1 MDLGKEGPKR
11 VIRGA
16 RPKTIMLTR
25 LLLAVV
31 LVLSLRILAA
41 ALFRGAPSSFDQVV
55 LPSGREE
62 VIDKAEVDPAVAM
75 LLDARLSGSAALRGL
90 WLPGKELVRD

>member
-1 MDLGKEGPKR
+1 MPKR
-11 VIRGA
+11 IE
-16 RPKTIMLTR
+16 PTR

-41 ALFRGAPSSFDQVV
+41 IPVNGAPSSFDHVA

-62 VIDKAEVDPAVAM
+62 VTDKAEVDPAVAM
-75 LLDARLSGSAALRGL
+75 LLDVRLSGSAATLRGL
-90 WLPGKELVRD
+90 